1 MTAVLGYH
9 VSAFAAKGGPV
20 SASRPRSVSRWLAL
34 PLCLLYACSWQ
45 VLAAERGMVAT
56 VHPLATDAA
65 VDAMRRGGNAVDAI
79 VTAGLVLSVVDSHNS
94 GIGGGCFLLIRRANG
109 EVIAIDGRETAPAKA
124 TRDMFLRDGKAVAE
138 LSQTGPLAVGVPGEI
153 AAFHQAVTKFG
164 KLPWYDHCLAAAKI
178 AETGF
183 TVTPNYAS
191 RLASVAKDI
200 EKFPASRA
208 VFFRSDGAPWKAGDT
223 PRQPDLVKTFRSLAE
238 QGSDWFYRGPFAKAT
253 ADWMRGNGGLLT
265 EADFANYLAKSRVPL
280 RTTYR
285 GHEIIGFPP
294 PSSGGVHVAQIL
306 NILEHFDLK
315 ALGANS
321 PDFVHVVAEAM
332 KLAFAD
338 RAHWLGDPDFASV
351 PRGLVDKG
359 YAAQL
364 AKKIDLKK
372 ATPVP
377 QHHTPPNATTDV
389 FSKHTTHF
397 SAADAEGNWVAC
409 TATINTS
416 YGSKVVVPG
425 TGVVLNNEMD
435 DFSAQPGVANYFG
448 LIGAEANA
456 VAPGKRPL
464 SSMSPTIVLRDGKP
478 ILSVG
483 AAGGPTIITQTLLAI
498 LHTIDFGRDPADAL
512 AQPRFH
518 QQWSPGELRI
528 EKKFP
533 AEVRRELERRGHK
546 LNKQNSMGACQAIGL
561 ARDGKTFLG
570 SPDPRVTDGKAA
582 GL

>member
-1 MTAVLGYH
+1 
-9 VSAFAAKGGPV
+9 
-20 SASRPRSVSRWLAL
+20 
-34 PLCLLYACSWQ
+34 
-45 VLAAERGMVAT
+45 MVAT
-56 VHPLATDAA
+56 VHPLASDAG

-79 VTAGLVLSVVDSHNS
+79 VAAGLTLSVVDTHNS
-94 GIGGGCFLLIRRANG
+94 GIGGGCFLVIRRANG
-109 EVIAIDGRETAPAKA
+109 EVVAIDGRETAPAAA
-124 TRDMFLRDGKAVAE
+124 TRDMFLRDGKAVAA
-138 LSQTGPLAVGVPGEI
+138 LSETGALASGVPGEV
-153 AAFHQAVTKFG
+153 AAFHQAITKFG
-164 KLPWYDHCLAAAKI
+164 KLSWQEHCLAAAKL

-183 TVTPNYAS
+183 PVTRNYAS
-191 RLASVAKDI
+191 RLAGVAKDI
-200 EKFPASRA
+200 EKFPSSRA
-208 VFFRSDGAPWKAGDT
+208 IFLKPDGSSWKAGDT
-223 PRQPDLVKTFRSLAE
+223 LRQPDLAKTFRAMAG

-253 ADWMRGNGGLLT
+253 ADWMRANGGLLT
-265 EADFANYLAKSRVPL
+265 EADFASYVAKPREPL
-280 RTTYR
+280 RTKYR

-306 NILEHFDLK
+306 NILEHFDIK

-321 PDFVHVVAEAM
+321 PDFVHVITEAM

-338 RAHWLGDPDFASV
+338 RARWLGDPDFAPV
-351 PRGLVDKG
+351 PRGLVDKA

-372 ATPVP
+372 ATAVP
-377 QHHTPPNATTDV
+377 QHNTPPNATSDI

-456 VAPGKRPL
+456 VGPGKRPL

-483 AAGGPTIITQTLLAI
+483 AAGGPTIISQTLLAI
-498 LHTIDFGRDPADAL
+498 IHVVDFGRDPAEAL

-518 QQWSPGELRI
+518 QQWSPDELRI
-528 EKKFP
+528 EKKFSP
-533 AEVRRELERRGHK
+533 ELRRELERRGHK
-546 LNKQNSMGACQAIGL
+546 LKELDSIGACQAVGRT
-561 ARDGKTFLG
+561 RDGKAFTG
-570 SPDPRVTDGKAA
+570 AHDPRVTDGKAA
-582 GL
+582 GF

>member
-1 MTAVLGYH
+1 
-9 VSAFAAKGGPV
+9 
-20 SASRPRSVSRWLAL
+20 
-34 PLCLLYACSWQ
+34 
-45 VLAAERGMVAT
+45 MVAT
-56 VHPLATDAA
+56 VHPLATGAG
-65 VDAMRRGGNAVDAI
+65 VNAMRRGGNAVDAI

-94 GIGGGCFLLIRRANG
+94 GIGGGCFLVIRRANG
-109 EVIAIDGRETAPAKA
+109 EVIAIDGREMAPAKA
-124 TRDMFLRDGKAVAE
+124 TRDMFLRNGKAVAE
-138 LSQTGPLAVGVPGEI
+138 LSQTGALASGVPGEV

-164 KLPWYDHCLAAAKI
+164 KLPWKDHCLTAAKI

-183 TVTPNYAS
+183 PVTRNYAS
-191 RLASVAKDI
+191 RLASVVKDI

-208 VFFRSDGAPWKAGDT
+208 IFLKPDGSPWKADDT
-223 PRQPDLVKTFRSLAE
+223 LRQPDLAKTFRSLAE

-253 ADWMRGNGGLLT
+253 AEWMRANGGLIT
-265 EADFANYLAKSRVPL
+265 EADFASYIAKPREPL

-285 GHEIIGFPP
+285 GHEVIGFPP

-315 ALGANS
+315 ALGPNS
-321 PDFVHVVAEAM
+321 PDFAHVVAEAM

-338 RAHWLGDPDFASV
+338 RAHWLGDPDFAPV
-351 PRGLVDKG
+351 PRGLVDKA

-364 AKKIDLKK
+364 AKKIDLKM
-372 ATPVP
+372 AALVP
-377 QHHTPPNATTDV
+377 KHNTPPNSTTDV

-409 TATINTS
+409 TATINTT

-435 DFSAQPGVANYFG
+435 DFSAQPGTANFFG
-448 LIGAEANA
+448 LVGAEANA

-464 SSMSPTIVLRDGKP
+464 SSMSPTIVLRNGQP

-498 LHTIDFGRDPADAL
+498 IHTVDFGRDPADAL

-518 QQWSPGELRI
+518 QQWSPDELRI

-533 AEVRRELERRGHK
+533 ADLRRELERRGHK
-546 LNKQNSMGACQAIGL
+546 LKELDSIGACQAVGL

-570 SPDPRVTDGKAA
+570 AHDPRVTDGKAA
-582 GL
+582 GW

>member
-1 MTAVLGYH
+1 MRAGATFTRRVRNRALRRLVGLPIVL
-9 VSAFAAKGGPV
+9 
-20 SASRPRSVSRWLAL
+20 RLAL
-34 PLCLLYACSWQ
+34 LLLGGIVPAGHT
-45 VLAAERGMVAT
+45 APARGMVAT
-56 VHPLATDAA
+56 VHPLATEAG
-65 VDAMRRGGNAVDAI
+65 VEAMRRGGNAVDAI
-79 VTAGLVLSVVDSHNS
+79 IAAGLTLGVVDTHNS
-94 GIGGGCFLLIRRANG
+94 GLGGGCFLLIRRANG
-109 EVIAIDGRETAPAKA
+109 EVIAIDGRETAPAAA

-138 LSQTGPLAVGVPGEI
+138 LSETGALAVGVPGQV
-153 AAFHQAVTKFG
+153 AAFHEASAKFG
-164 KLPWYDHCLAAAKI
+164 QLPWKEHCLAAAKL

-183 TVTPNYAS
+183 PVTRNYAS
-191 RLASVAKDI
+191 RLASVTKDLG
-200 EKFPASRA
+200 KFPASRA
-208 VFFRSDGAPWKAGDT
+208 IFLRSDGQPWTAGEVL
-223 PRQPDLVKTFRSLAE
+223 RQPDLAVTLRALGG
-238 QGSDWFYRGPFAKAT
+238 QGRDWFYRGPFAQAT
-253 ADWMRGNGGLLT
+253 AGWMRANGGLIT
-265 EADFANYLAKSRVPL
+265 ETDFAKYQAKLRAPL

-285 GHEIIGFPP
+285 GHEIVGFPP

-306 NILEHFDLK
+306 NVLEHFDLK
-315 ALGANS
+315 SLGADS

-338 RAHWLGDPDFASV
+338 RAHWLGDPDFAPV

-377 QHHTPPNATTDV
+377 RHNTPPHATSDV

-397 SAADAEGNWVAC
+397 SAADAAGNWVAC

-435 DFSAQPGVANYFG
+435 DFSAQPGVPNHFG
-448 LIGAEANA
+448 LVGAEANA

-464 SSMSPTIVLRDGKP
+464 SSMSPTIVLRDGQP
-478 ILSVG
+478 LLSVG

-498 LHTIDFGRDPADAL
+498 LHVVDFGRDPETAL

-518 QQWSPGELRI
+518 QQWSPDELRI

-533 AEVRRELERRGHK
+533 VALRRELERRGHK
-546 LNKQNSMGACQAIGL
+546 LKELDAIGACQAVGRS
-561 ARDGKTFLG
+561 ADGKGFTG
-570 SPDPRVTDGKAA
+570 AHDPRVMDGKAA
-582 GL
+582 GF

>member
-1 MTAVLGYH
+1 
-9 VSAFAAKGGPV
+9 
-20 SASRPRSVSRWLAL
+20 
-34 PLCLLYACSWQ
+34 
-45 VLAAERGMVAT
+45 MVAT

-65 VDAMRRGGNAVDAI
+65 IDAMRRGGNAVDAI
-79 VTAGLVLSVVDSHNS
+79 VAAGLTLSVVDSHNS
-94 GIGGGCFLLIRRANG
+94 GIGGGCFLVIRRANG
-109 EVIAIDGRETAPAKA
+109 EIVAIDGREMAPARA

-138 LSQTGPLAVGVPGEI
+138 LSQTGALASGVPGEV

-164 KLPWYDHCLAAAKI
+164 KLPWKDHCLTAAKT
-178 AETGF
+178 AEGGF
-183 TVTPNYAS
+183 PVTRNYAS
-191 RLASVAKDI
+191 RLAGVAKDI

-208 VFFRSDGAPWKAGDT
+208 IFLRSDGSPWKAGDT
-223 PRQPDLVKTFRSLAE
+223 LRQPDLAKTFRALAE
-238 QGSDWFYRGPFAKAT
+238 LGSDWFYRGPFANAT
-253 ADWMRGNGGLLT
+253 ADWMRANGGLLT
-265 EADFANYLAKSRVPL
+265 EADFASYVAKSRAPL
-280 RTTYR
+280 RSTYR

-306 NILEHFDLK
+306 NILEHFDLR

-338 RAHWLGDPDFASV
+338 RAHWLGDPDFAPV
-351 PRGLVDKG
+351 PRGLVDKA

-372 ATPVP
+372 VTPVP
-377 QHHTPPNATTDV
+377 QHNTPPNATSDV
-389 FSKHTTHF
+389 FGKHTTHF

-435 DFSAQPGVANYFG
+435 DFSAQPGTANFFG
-448 LIGAEANA
+448 LVGAEANA
-456 VAPGKRPL
+456 VQPGKRPL
-464 SSMSPTIVLRDGKP
+464 SSMSPTIVLRNGQP

-498 LHTIDFGRDPADAL
+498 LRTIDFGRDPADAL

-518 QQWSPGELRI
+518 QQWSPDELRI

-533 AEVRRELERRGHK
+533 AELRRELERRGHK
-546 LNKQNSMGACQAIGL
+546 LKELDSIGACQVVG
-561 ARDGKTFLG
+561 RTKDGKAFLG
-570 SPDPRVTDGKAA
+570 AHDPRVTDGKAA
-582 GL
+582 GF

>member
-1 MTAVLGYH
+1 MKNHGNTVLATRGRKVQKGISLRVFLCVLCALAWPILPFGAV
-9 VSAFAAKGGPV
+9 
-20 SASRPRSVSRWLAL
+20 
-34 PLCLLYACSWQ
+34 
-45 VLAAERGMVAT
+45 AAERGMVAT
-56 VHPLATDAA
+56 VHPLATDAG

-79 VTAGLVLSVVDSHNS
+79 VAAGLTLSVVDSHNS
-94 GIGGGCFLLIRRANG
+94 GIGGGCFLVIRRANG
-109 EVIAIDGRETAPAKA
+109 EVVAIDGRETAPAQA
-124 TRDMFLRDGKAVAE
+124 TRNMFLRDGKAVAE
-138 LSQTGPLAVGVPGEI
+138 LSQTGALASGVPGEV

-164 KLPWYDHCLAAAKI
+164 KLSWKEHCLAAAKL
-178 AETGF
+178 AEAGF
-183 TVTPNYAS
+183 PVTRNYAS
-191 RLASVAKDI
+191 RLTGVAKDI
-200 EKFPASRA
+200 EKFPASRTI
-208 VFFRSDGAPWKAGDT
+208 FLKPDTSPWKSGDT
-223 PRQPDLVKTFRSLAE
+223 LRQPDLAKTFRSMAE

-253 ADWMRGNGGLLT
+253 ADWMKANGGLLT
-265 EADFANYLAKSRVPL
+265 EADFAGYVAKSREPL

-338 RAHWLGDPDFASV
+338 RAHWLGDPDFAPV

-372 ATPVP
+372 VTPVP
-377 QHHTPPNATTDV
+377 KHNTPPNSTSDV

-397 SAADAEGNWVAC
+397 SAADAAGNWVAC

-435 DFSAQPGVANYFG
+435 DFSAQPGTANFFG
-448 LIGAEANA
+448 LVGAEANA

-464 SSMSPTIVLRDGKP
+464 SSMSPTLVLRNGQP

-498 LHTIDFGRDPADAL
+498 IHVVDFGRDPAEAL

-518 QQWSPGELRI
+518 QQWSPDELRI
-528 EKKFP
+528 EKKFSV
-533 AEVRRELERRGHK
+533 ELRRELERRGHTLK
-546 LNKQNSMGACQAIGL
+546 ELDSIGACQAVG
-561 ARDGKTFLG
+561 RTKDGKGFLG
-570 SPDPRVTDGKAA
+570 AHDPRVTDGKAA
-582 GL
+582 GW

>member
-1 MTAVLGYH
+1 MSAAEQRRVRKATFSPAFVCVLC
-9 VSAFAAKGGPV
+9 
-20 SASRPRSVSRWLAL
+20 AL
-34 PLCLLYACSWQ
+34 LWQ
-45 VLAAERGMVAT
+45 ILPCGVLAAERGMVAT

-109 EVIAIDGRETAPAKA
+109 EVIAIDGREMAPAKA
-124 TRDMFLRDGKAVAE
+124 TRDMFLREGKAVAA

-153 AAFHQAVTKFG
+153 AAFHQAVTQFG
-164 KLPWYDHCLAAAKI
+164 KQPWAEHCLTAARVAEAGFPVTRNFAGRLAGAAKD
-178 AETGF
+178 
-183 TVTPNYAS
+183 
-191 RLASVAKDI
+191 L

-208 VFFRSDGAPWKAGDT
+208 IFLRPDKSPWRVGDT
-223 PRQPDLVKTFRSLAE
+223 LRQPDLSRTFRALAA
-238 QGSDWFYRGPFAKAT
+238 QGPDWFYRGPFAKLT
-253 ADWMRGNGGLLT
+253 ASWMHANGGLIT
-265 EADFANYLAKSRVPL
+265 EADFASYVAKPRPPL

-285 GHEIIGFPP
+285 GHEILGFPP
-294 PSSGGVHVAQIL
+294 PSSGGVHVGQIL

-315 ALGANS
+315 TLGADS
-321 PDFVHVVAEAM
+321 PDFVHLVAEAM

-338 RAHWLGDPDFASV
+338 RAHWLGDSDFAPV

-364 AKKIDLKK
+364 AKKIDRNK
-372 ATPVP
+372 AARV
-377 QHHTPPNATTDV
+377 QHGTPPNATTDL
-389 FSKHTTHF
+389 FGKHTTHF

-435 DFSAQPGVANYFG
+435 DFSAQPGMANFFG
-448 LIGAEANA
+448 LVGAEANA

-464 SSMSPTIVLRDGKP
+464 SSMSPTLVLKNGKP
-478 ILSVG
+478 TLSVG

-498 LHTIDFGRDPADAL
+498 LHTVDFGLDPADAL
-512 AQPRFH
+512 AQSRFH
-518 QQWSPGELRI
+518 QQWSPDELRI
-528 EKKFP
+528 EKTFP
-533 AEVRRELERRGHK
+533 EAVRRELERRGHK
-546 LNKQNSMGACQAIGL
+546 LKEIDAMGACQAVGL
-561 ARDGKTFLG
+561 ARDGKTLLG
-570 SPDPRVTDGKAA
+570 AHDPRVTDGKAA
-582 GL
+582 GW

>member
-1 MTAVLGYH
+1 MKNHGNPVLATRGRKVQKGISLRVFLCVLCALAWPILPFGAV
-9 VSAFAAKGGPV
+9 
-20 SASRPRSVSRWLAL
+20 
-34 PLCLLYACSWQ
+34 
-45 VLAAERGMVAT
+45 AAERGMVAT
-56 VHPLATDAA
+56 VHPLATDAG

-79 VTAGLVLSVVDSHNS
+79 VAAGLTLSVVDSHNS
-94 GIGGGCFLLIRRANG
+94 GIGGGCFLVIRRANG
-109 EVIAIDGRETAPAKA
+109 EVVAIDGRETAPAKA
-124 TRDMFLRDGKAVAE
+124 TRNMFLRDGKAVAE
-138 LSQTGPLAVGVPGEI
+138 LSQTGALASGVPGEV

-164 KLPWYDHCLAAAKI
+164 KLPWKDHCLSAAKI
-178 AETGF
+178 AEAGF
-183 TVTPNYAS
+183 PVTRNYAS
-191 RLASVAKDI
+191 RLAGVAKDI
-200 EKFPASRA
+200 EKFPASRTI
-208 VFFRSDGAPWKAGDT
+208 FLKPDTSPWKSGDT
-223 PRQPDLVKTFRSLAE
+223 LRQPDLAKTFRSLAE

-253 ADWMRGNGGLLT
+253 ADWMKANGGLLT
-265 EADFANYLAKSRVPL
+265 EADFAGYVAKSREPL

-338 RAHWLGDPDFASV
+338 RAHWLGDPDFAPV
-351 PRGLVDKG
+351 PRGLVDKT

-364 AKKIDLKK
+364 AQKIDLKK

-377 QHHTPPNATTDV
+377 QHNTPPNATSDV

-397 SAADAEGNWVAC
+397 SAADSDGNWVAC

-435 DFSAQPGVANYFG
+435 DFSAQPGTANFFG
-448 LIGAEANA
+448 LVGAEANA

-464 SSMSPTIVLRDGKP
+464 SSMSPTLVLRNGQP

-498 LHTIDFGRDPADAL
+498 IHVVDFGRDPAEAL

-518 QQWSPGELRI
+518 QQWSPDELRI
-528 EKKFP
+528 EKKFSV
-533 AEVRRELERRGHK
+533 ELRRELERRGHTLK
-546 LNKQNSMGACQAIGL
+546 ELDSIGACQAVG
-561 ARDGKTFLG
+561 RTKDGKGFLG
-570 SPDPRVTDGKAA
+570 AHDPRVTDGKAA
-582 GL
+582 GW

>member
-1 MTAVLGYH
+1 
-9 VSAFAAKGGPV
+9 
-20 SASRPRSVSRWLAL
+20 
-34 PLCLLYACSWQ
+34 
-45 VLAAERGMVAT
+45 MVAT

-94 GIGGGCFLLIRRANG
+94 GIGGGCFLVIRRANG
-109 EVIAIDGRETAPAKA
+109 EIVAIDGRETAPAKA

-138 LSQTGPLAVGVPGEI
+138 LSQTGALAVGVPGEI
-153 AAFHQAVTKFG
+153 AAFHQAVTKYG
-164 KLPWYDHCLAAAKI
+164 QLPWADHCFTAARI
-178 AETGF
+178 AEAGF
-183 TVTPNYAS
+183 PVTRNFAS
-191 RLASVAKDI
+191 RLAGVAKDL

-208 VFFRSDGAPWKAGDT
+208 IFLRPDGSPWLAGDAL
-223 PRQPDLVKTFRSLAE
+223 RQPELSRTFRALAT
-238 QGSDWFYRGPFAKAT
+238 QGPDWFYRGPFAKWT
-253 ADWMRGNGGLLT
+253 AAWMRANGGLLT
-265 EADFANYLAKSRVPL
+265 ESDFANYVAKPRSPL

-285 GHEIIGFPP
+285 GHEIVGFPP

-315 ALGANS
+315 SLGADS

-338 RAHWLGDPDFASV
+338 RAHWLGDPDVAPV
-351 PRGLVDKG
+351 PRGLVDKA
-359 YAAQL
+359 YASQL

-372 ATPVP
+372 AALVP
-377 QHHTPPNATTDV
+377 KHNTPPNSTTDV
-389 FSKHTTHF
+389 FGKHTTHF

-435 DFSAQPGVANYFG
+435 DFSAQPGVANFFG
-448 LIGAEANA
+448 LVGAEANA
-456 VAPGKRPL
+456 IAPGKRPL
-464 SSMSPTIVLRDGKP
+464 SSMSPTIVLKDGKP

-498 LHTIDFGRDPADAL
+498 LHVVDFGRDPAEAL

-518 QQWSPGELRI
+518 QQWSPDELRI
-528 EKKFP
+528 ETTFP
-533 AEVRRELERRGHK
+533 DAVRRELERRGHK
-546 LNKQNSMGACQAIGL
+546 LKELNSMGACQAVGR
-561 ARDGKTFLG
+561 AKDGKSFIG
-570 SPDPRVTDGKAA
+570 AHDPRVTDGKAA